1 MSFGQPRPSAKKLLV
16 SMQGCANN
24 ISIEKNGDSFSY
36 NDSNIDITYLT
47 TMPSLNS
54 VPTHNEESYFYL
66 YRISYTWYA
75 FIGFA
80 ITLTIGVLASY
91 ISEKLCYSGKND
103 EKIKPDLFIEP
114 IRRRMLAKYSV
125 KS

>member
-1 MSFGQPRPSAKKLLV
+1 
-16 SMQGCANN
+16 
-24 ISIEKNGDSFSY
+24 
-36 NDSNIDITYLT
+36 
-47 TMPSLNS
+47 MPSLNS

-80 ITLTIGVLASY
+80 ITLIIGVLASY
-91 ISEKLCYSGKND
+91 IFEKIFYSGKND
-103 EKIKPDLFIEP
+103 EQIKPDLFIEP